1 MVKRETGRKLKCL
14 RSDNGSEYTSREF
27 ETYYIK
33 NGIRNEKTFL
43 ALHNIMVWLK
53 GWIAPS
59 LRGLGVY

>member
-1 MVKRETGRKLKCL
+1 MVEKATRRKLK
-14 RSDNGSEYTSREF
+14 RIRIDNGGEYTSREF